1 MMKKLFTSLLLGVSL
16 ICGVNAAEN
25 NGPVLHLKLDEGTG
39 NIAKD
44 FSGNGLDAALRN
56 IAWEEFGVQ
65 GKAVRFNGKDSAI
78 VLPISEKLNPDKAMT
93 LSVWIKAEKSK
104 VGMSLF
110 NRGNYRLAWSTY
122 IFRSF
127 IAFSS
132 LKMKGAVCYT
142 RVPPGTDKLSPW
154 HHIVFTLE
162 PDPADGKKLI
172 LRFYLDGKLLKDS
185 KTRLSDR
192 PVNAP
197 IADHPKVRLT
207 LGNFA
212 SAESQWFNG
221 LMDEVKIYDRALS
234 AEEVAKEYK
243 ENATQRAE
251 VPAKQTVLKKIDF
264 GPLKNTRIAVYEPL
278 PGKWAVPVQSP
289 AWFKEQAEKLGCR
302 VTLLDDTALGN
313 KTLVQK
319 KNYDT
324 LILPAGVIPFEAEDS
339 VFAFLAS
346 GGNLLIPT
354 VLPSVYK
361 RNADGT
367 FGKFNG
373 RILKNHNRGWYA
385 PFLLRDNPA
394 AQANRKWISPLGLN
408 PEAVNLTGDLLP
420 AACGPFPKLFYR
432 PLDAWNKQ
440 PGLDGSYGDGTN
452 YAQGADLKFD
462 LYLERNGIP
471 SDFTVYRYY
480 NNLLY
485 GATLVNLGRVGSL
498 LLKGR
503 DGDKVFHA
511 VLRLMES
518 RLPGEQAPEYYRTA
532 TALHKEWSELGFVY
546 SEAVAALRDA
556 AYFRQLLGGEWKYFR
571 DDLNQMEKEYSALAL
586 ERKAQQSLLVSGK
599 YAVSAKASAALL
611 KKVRDAAARYAAL
624 SVRAKETFRDVKAP
638 AKVPVRHKYGTIPS
652 IASFTVPVNL
662 SRMRG
667 RLFGNIRRIGS
678 NVFSSQPFPEWYADD
693 PVVREQLSGIL
704 RDHKFIYS
712 ASARYLTGG
721 GRFNPAN
728 GTVKDGKAV
737 PYPEKVI
744 SNQLKAIFENW
755 KWKGKEQFRIGS
767 ADETGLGLNFWGTPA
782 KEALQ
787 KHLREYYKNDIA
799 AMNEQCGT
807 AFKSFE
813 EVAVP
818 VRQPE
823 TPAQH
828 AVWEHFRRCREALLE
843 SFYSRFYGLVR
854 KYNPDIDIF
863 QLPSTGGSLLPLYGL
878 NYYNATRY
886 QDVSGIDGTCCAID
900 QEWLYSDLTMK
911 RYLTSEW
918 GALYQEVSPQRVH
931 GQMWQELGAGALG
944 VEQHIWSF
952 GNDSCNFAD
961 TLDIPTIYGALLHTT
976 LKEMRK
982 LDHLIL
988 DGERAVPEI
997 GILFSQTAR
1006 MHDQGWGWAGSS
1018 TFSAHLHTV
1027 SVYYKHFLQYGR
1039 SARVFAEEALL
1050 EGKMP
1055 SVKVLIVPQAEF
1067 LSAAVQ
1073 KKLLDYVRN
1082 GGRLIIEGNAG
1093 RFDEFGRKSNLIFME
1108 TAVIPGFVS
1117 ASEAVM
1123 EKSRIGLLKKDTV
1136 FSPGGEGKVLA
1147 AYPGGAPAILTRSC
1161 GKGSVTFIGF
1171 GAGLHKYTA
1180 FAPVLERVL
1189 RSLGIGERFKVS
1201 DPDVVLREWTHS
1213 TGTYLL
1219 LTSQKGKQGRD
1230 WGLEETEVRIR
1241 GKVSVE
1247 DYLFGKDVKT
1257 QYKDGYTVFRTLTAN
1272 GCRVFRIKGGIAL
1285 AETPLSDSV
1294 AFKLENSSGTRD
1306 DVKKITLPYKG
1317 RLYADSPL
1325 KAGKWTFSATILGSG
1340 NNARV
1345 GTAYLTVSSGNEDQK
1360 KRIEAGKTVWF
1371 RTRDKIFEVKC
1382 LDIFFMYPFHTTL
1395 EIREVKAVPYSGKAA
1410 AVKKKELIT
1419 LSNDLI
1425 SLTFDSGKGGSL
1437 ISFLPLAEKENL
1449 IANNHAWTISGQMPG
1464 PFHSARMPVEIKQ
1477 DGNAVS
1483 AEFAMTVPVQNKLLV
1498 QKASLLPD
1506 AAVCDLTLSCINRGS
1521 DAAKFD
1527 LRYHPELHVGGSA
1540 DSSDEFFI
1548 AGKDGS
1554 VIRSAFR
1561 GQNSGKQFR
1570 NCGSWAA
1577 IVDTRS
1583 KCALINTF
1591 RPDEVERIYIWE
1603 ASDFYTLEMFSP
1615 RKTVEPGKSIDLN
1628 MRFLYLHGL
1637 SGVGAVSG
1645 LNAAYLVLP
1654 ETVDQSAFPDAV
1666 VEAATAALMPDK
1678 VLLEAALFD
1687 GKRKIASFR
1696 KAEDSFAF
1704 DLPSAFVLQPETDLK
1719 AFPDGCY
1726 TIQVNLTSPSGNLS
1740 FTRKVTFAGQQ
1751 LKLLAGECAAFD
1763 RKLAGAGKKLSAAGR
1778 FACQVKIG
1786 ELKRALSGRDL
1797 PVAQRLADELKNE
1810 LK

>member
-1 MMKKLFTSLLLGVSL
+1 MMKKLFASLLMGLSL
-16 ICGVNAAEN
+16 ICGANAAEN
-25 NGPVLHLKLDEGTG
+25 SGPVLHLKLDEGIG
-39 NIAKD
+39 NTAKD
-44 FSGNGLDAALRN
+44 SSGNGLDAELRN
-56 IAWEEFGVQ
+56 IAWEEFGIQ
-65 GKAVRFNGKDSAI
+65 GKAVRFNGKNSVI
-78 VLPISEKLNPDKAMT
+78 RLPLSKKLELGKSMT
-93 LSVWIKAEKSK
+93 LSVWIKPEKFK
-104 VGMSLF
+104 AGMSLF
-110 NRGNYRLAWSTY
+110 TLGNYRRGWRTYVFNSFLA
-122 IFRSF
+122 FD
-127 IAFSS
+127 S
-132 LKMKGAVCYT
+132 LAMKPAVVCRAT
-142 RVPPGTDKLSPW
+142 IPGGTERLSPW
-154 HHIVFTLE
+154 HHIVYTLG
-162 PDPADGKKLI
+162 PTPGDGGKVLVRI
-172 LRFYLDGKLLKDS
+172 YGNGKLLKGLRTQLS
-185 KTRLSDR
+185 EHPVKGPIVTLTKT
-192 PVNAP
+192 A
-197 IADHPKVRLT
+197 IA
-207 LGNFA
+207 LGNFTA
-212 SAESQWFNG
+212 AEAQWFNG
-221 LMDEVKIYDRALS
+221 LMDEIKIYDRELT
-234 AEEVAKEYK
+234 AEEVAAEYK
-243 ENATQRAE
+243 DAMAQRSEA
-251 VPAKQTVLKKIDF
+251 PAAQVTLKKIDF
-264 GPLKNTRIAVYEPL
+264 KPLKNTRIAVYVPL
-278 PGKWAVPVQSP
+278 QEKWAVPVRSA

-302 VTLLDDTALGN
+302 VTLLDDAALGN

-373 RILKNHNRGWYA
+373 KILKNHNRGWYA

-394 AQANRKWISPLGLN
+394 VQAARKWLSPLGLN
-408 PEAVNLTGDLLP
+408 PETVNLTGDLLP
-420 AACGPFPKLFYR
+420 AVCGPFPRVHYR
-432 PLDAWNKQ
+432 PLDSWNKQ
-440 PGLDGSYGDGTN
+440 PDLDGAYGDGTN

-462 LYLERNGIP
+462 LYMERNGIP

-498 LLKGR
+498 LLKGK

-518 RLPGEQAPEYYRTA
+518 RLPGEQASEYYRTA

-556 AYFRQLLGGEWKYFR
+556 AYFSQLRGGDWKSFR

-586 ERKAQQSLLVSGK
+586 ERKAQKSLLVSGR
-599 YAVSAKASAALL
+599 YAESAKASAALL

-624 SVRAKETFRDVKAP
+624 SARASETLRGVKTP

-652 IASFTVPVNL
+652 IASFTVPLNL

-678 NVFSSQPFPEWYADD
+678 NVFSGQPFPEWYADD
-693 PVVREQLSGIL
+693 PAVREQQAGIL
-704 RDHKFIYS
+704 RDHKFVYM
-712 ASARYLTGG
+712 AGARVVIRGG
-721 GRFNPAN
+721 MFNPGN
-728 GTVKDGKAV
+728 GTVRDGKAV
-737 PYPEKVI
+737 PYPEEKI
-744 SNQLKAIFENW
+744 SDHLKAIFENW
-755 KWKGKEQFRIGS
+755 KWKGKEQFRIGTG
-767 ADETGLGLNFWGTPA
+767 DETGLGLNFWGTPA

-843 SFYSRFYGLVR
+843 SCYSRFYKLVKR
-854 KYNPDIDIF
+854 HNPDIEVF
-863 QLPSTGGSLLPLYGL
+863 QLPSTGGSLLPLYGQ
-878 NYYNATRY
+878 NYYNITKY
-886 QDVSGIDGTCCAID
+886 EDVSGIDGTCCGID
-900 QEWLYSDLTMK
+900 QEWIYSDLTTK

-918 GALYQEVSPQRVH
+918 GALYQETPLQRVH

-988 DGERAVPEI
+988 DGKRAVPEI

-1006 MHDQGWGWAGSS
+1006 MHDQGWGWAGGS
-1018 TFSAHLHTV
+1018 TFSAHMHTV

-1055 SVKVLIVPQAEF
+1055 QVKALIVPQAEF
-1067 LSAAVQ
+1067 LPASVQ

-1108 TAVIPGFVS
+1108 TGVIPGFVS

-1201 DPDVVLREWTHS
+1201 DPNVVLREWTHPD
-1213 TGTYLL
+1213 GTYLL
-1219 LTSQKGKQGRD
+1219 LTTQKGKQGKD

-1241 GKVSVE
+1241 GKVNVE
-1247 DYLFGKDVKT
+1247 DYLFGKAVKT

-1272 GCRVFRIKGGIAL
+1272 GCRVFRIKGGIAP
-1285 AETPLSDSV
+1285 AETPLSDSP
-1294 AFKLENSSGTRD
+1294 AFKLENASGTRD
-1306 DVKKITLPYKG
+1306 DIRKITLPYKG

-1325 KAGKWTFSATILGSG
+1325 KAGKWTFSATILSSG
-1340 NNARV
+1340 NDART
-1345 GTAYLTVSSGNEDQK
+1345 GTAYLTVSFGNEVQK
-1360 KRIEAGKTVWF
+1360 KRIETGKTVWF
-1371 RTRDKIFEVKC
+1371 RTRVKIFEVKC
-1382 LDIFFMYPFHTTL
+1382 LENFFMYPFYMVL
-1395 EIREVKAVPYSGKAA
+1395 EIREVKTVPYSGKAA

-1449 IANNHAWTISGQMPG
+1449 IANNHAWAVSGQMPG
-1464 PFHSARMPVEIKQ
+1464 PFHSARMPVEIKR

-1483 AEFAMTVPVQNKLLV
+1483 AEFAMSVPVQNKLLV
-1498 QKASLLPD
+1498 QKAALLPD
-1506 AAVCDLTLSCINRGS
+1506 AAVCDLTLSCINRGT
-1521 DAAKFD
+1521 DAATFD

-1554 VIRSAFR
+1554 VIRTAFR
-1561 GQNSGKQFR
+1561 GQNSGKEFR
-1570 NCGSWAA
+1570 NCGWAA

-1583 KCALINTF
+1583 KCAWINTA
-1591 RPDEVERIYIWE
+1591 RPGQTETFYIWE
-1603 ASDFYTLEMFSP
+1603 ASNFYTLEAFSP
-1615 RKTVEPGKSIDLN
+1615 QKTVEPGKSIDLN

-1637 SGVGAVSG
+1637 SGVSAING
-1645 LNAAYLVLP
+1645 LNAVYLVLP

-1666 VEAATAALMPDK
+1666 VEAATAALMPAA
-1678 VLLEAALFD
+1678 VRLEAALFE

-1696 KAEDSFAF
+1696 PAEDSFAF
-1704 DLPSAFVLQPETDLK
+1704 DLPSTFVLRPETDLK
-1719 AFPDGCY
+1719 AFPDGSY
-1726 TIQVNLTSPSGNLS
+1726 TIKVELTSRSGNLS
-1740 FTRKVTFAGQQ
+1740 FSRKVTFAGQQ
-1751 LKLLAGECAAFD
+1751 LKRLAGECAALE
-1763 RKLAGAGKKLSAAGR
+1763 RQLAGAEKKLSAAAR
-1778 FACQVKIG
+1778 FACKVKIG

-1797 PVAQRLADELKNE
+1797 PAAKRLAAELKNE